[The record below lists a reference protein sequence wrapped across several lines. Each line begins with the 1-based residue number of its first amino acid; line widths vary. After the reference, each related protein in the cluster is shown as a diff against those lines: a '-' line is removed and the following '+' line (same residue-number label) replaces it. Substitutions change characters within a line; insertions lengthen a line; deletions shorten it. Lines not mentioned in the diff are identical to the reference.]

1 MAAMHR
7 PHEPLPQPLPQPAPI
22 EEPRD
27 VDYPGVVRI
36 EVDATDI
43 ARRIFSVREVIPVR
57 PGPLT
62 LLYPK
67 WLPGYHSPQAPIELL
82 AGLTIEADGERLEW
96 TRHPVEV
103 SAFGCDVPDG
113 VHEIT
118 AEFQFLSPTAESQGQ
133 LVVGAELLDLQWNGV
148 VLYPAGH
155 FARRITVEPTLTLP
169 PEWQFACALD
179 VAERDGSRTRFAP
192 LKLDRLVDSPLFAGR
207 HFRRFDLDESG
218 SVGLNVFADE
228 PKLLDATD
236 DQIEPHRELVRQADA
251 LFGARPFDR
260 FEVLLA
266 LTDDLGAIGVEHHR
280 SCEAVSIP
288 GYFAEWDDT
297 FVRRDTIPHEYVHAW
312 NGKHRRGADSWSPCF
327 HQPIRNSLMWVYEG
341 QTKYWDRVLSA
352 RSGLWE
358 AEHARGAF
366 ADMAAL
372 IEATPGTTWR
382 PLADTT
388 RDPIIASRSPLPWP
402 SWQRSEDYYTEGALI
417 WLDVDTMIREASGD
431 IRSLDDFA
439 RAFFAPRS
447 YDGWTSTYTMDD
459 VVAALD
465 AIVPHDWRGYL
476 DARLQAT
483 GDGAPLAGLERGG
496 YRLVFRDTPTAYQA
510 NKESVCEKS
519 NLMFS
524 VGLTVTHEGEIEEV
538 LWGGPAFDAGLTAGS
553 TILEVDGAEFSPAR
567 FKDAVARSRQKRGI
581 VLKIKNGSRT
591 GQFSIDYEA
600 GHRFPHLE
608 PIPGPRARLDEILS
622 PRSSA

>member
-1 MAAMHR
+1 MVC
-7 PHEPLPQPLPQPAPI
+7 PPQPLPQPEPI

-27 VDYPGVVRI
+27 VEYAGIVRLF
-36 EVDATDI
+36 VDATDI
-43 ARRIFSVREVIPVR
+43 GRRIFSVREVLRVR

-82 AGLTIEADGERLEW
+82 GGLTIEAAGERLAWE
-96 TRHPVEV
+96 RHPVEV
-103 SAFGCDVPDG
+103 SAFHCDIPGG
-113 VHEIT
+113 VEEIT
-118 AEFQFLSPTAESQGQ
+118 ARFQFLSPTSEAQGQ

-155 FARRITVEPTLTLP
+155 FARRIQVEPTLELP
-169 PEWQFACALD
+169 PDWEFACALD
-179 VAERDGSRTRFAP
+179 VAERDAERVRFAP
-192 LKLDRLVDSPLFAGR
+192 VALDRLVDSPLFAGR
-207 HFRRFDLDESG
+207 HFRRFDLEESG
-218 SVGLNVFADE
+218 SVGLNVFADQPE
-228 PKLLDATD
+228 LLDASEG
-236 DQIEPHRELVRQADA
+236 QLECHRELVRQADA

-260 FEVLLA
+260 FEILLA

-288 GYFAEWDDT
+288 GYFSEWDDT
-297 FVRRDTIPHEYVHAW
+297 FIRRDTIPHEYIHAW

-341 QTKYWDRVLSA
+341 QTKYWDRVLTA

-358 AEHARGAF
+358 PEVARGAF
-366 ADMAAL
+366 AEMAAV
-372 IEATPGTTWR
+372 IAATPGTAWR

-388 RDPIIASRSPLPWP
+388 RDPIIAARSALPWP

-417 WLDVDTMIREASGD
+417 WLDIDTMIREASGD
-431 IRSLDDFA
+431 TRSLDDFA
-439 RAFFAPRS
+439 RTFFAPAGC
-447 YDGWTSTYTMDD
+447 DGMTSTYTIDD
-459 VVAALD
+459 VVTALD
-465 AIVPHDWRGYL
+465 GILPYDWRGYL
-476 DARLQAT
+476 DAKLHRT

-496 YRLVFRDTPTAYQA
+496 YRLVFRDAASAYQQ

-524 VGLTVTHEGEIEEV
+524 IGLTVTHEGEIEEV
-538 LWGGPAFDAGLTAGS
+538 RWESPAFQADLTAGS
-553 TILEVDGAEFSPAR
+553 TILEVDGSR
-567 FKDAVARSRQKRGI
+567 FTPDKLKDAVAGTPRQLGI
-581 VLKIKNGSRT
+581 ELTVKDGSRT
-591 GQFSIDYEA
+591 RPFSILYDG

-608 PIPGPRARLDEILS
+608 AVHGARPRLDEILA
-622 PRSSA
+622 PR